1 MKLGAFS
8 ISLNVKD
15 IKISKEFYKKLGF
28 TVFAGDIDK
37 KYLILKNESTVVGL
51 FEGMFDKNML
61 TFNPGWDQNAN
72 KLENYNDIRAIQKQ
86 LITSGLEPSIKAD
99 ENSTGPA
106 SIIIIDPDG
115 NPILLDQHV

>member
-72 KLENYNDIRAIQKQ
+72 KLENYNDIRDIQKQ
-86 LITSGLEPSIKAD
+86 LITSGLQPSIKAD